1 MLVRLWVHESMR
13 VFSDRL
19 VNEEDKSLFIEAL
32 KDAVIATD
40 AHTRFLFERSTASES
55 ANIISKPDQLIFTN
69 FVQFDQFEPIY
80 QES

>member
-19 VNEEDKSLFIEAL
+19 INEEDKSLFIEAL

-40 AHTRFLFERSTASES
+40 AHTQFLFERSTASES
-55 ANIISKPDQLIFTN
+55 ANII
-69 FVQFDQFEPIY
+69 
-80 QES
+80 